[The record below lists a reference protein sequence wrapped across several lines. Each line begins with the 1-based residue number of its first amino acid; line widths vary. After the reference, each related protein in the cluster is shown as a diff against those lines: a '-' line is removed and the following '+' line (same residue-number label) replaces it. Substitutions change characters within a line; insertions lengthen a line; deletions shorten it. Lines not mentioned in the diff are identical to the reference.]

1 MSHAGVFTGSHRDDF
16 GGNTFVKLGLLASPS
31 RPKQRTTTQRIDD
44 AMTEVSVGQYE
55 KALQLIA
62 EVEPSHCHDKRLI
75 KIEALEGLG
84 RKDELIELLDPPQ
97 GQDEAVKVIS
107 LLLDCG
113 RFDDAEARLPAMSEL
128 IDQAVFGELAGIIA
142 TRRAIS

>member
-1 MSHAGVFTGSHRDDF
+1 M
-16 GGNTFVKLGLLASPS
+16 
-31 RPKQRTTTQRIDD
+31 
-44 AMTEVSVGQYE
+44 GQYE

-62 EVEPSHCHDKRLI
+62 GVGSSHSHQKRLI

-84 RKDELIELLDPPQ
+84 RKDELIELIDPPQ

-113 RFDDAEARLPAMSEL
+113 RFDDAEARLPAMSSL
-128 IDQAVFGELAGIIA
+128 IDQTVFRELAGIIA